1 MDDRLASGDG
11 VDVARYLVLTGQ
23 TGSRIVRVLT
33 TEALGES
40 DGLIEGL
47 FSEALGSLNEWVEA
61 EV

>member
-11 VDVARYLVLTGQ
+11 MDAARYLVLTGQ
-23 TGSRIVRVLT
+23 IGSRIARVLT

-40 DGLIEGL
+40 DGVIEGL
-47 FSEALGSLNEWVEA
+47 FSEALGSLNAWVEA